1 MFHLCGDLQRF
12 LLNYLDFEIKIK
24 IISLSKNVRYIC
36 RYTFIKSII
45 NYVDYKNYP
54 KQTFPLERYIFKLKN
69 INTIV
74 GLPQNVTHIQF
85 GGLFDQLVD
94 KLHQNV
100 THIKFADSFNQ
111 PVDKLPQN
119 VTHIRFGGLFNQLVD
134 KLPQNVTHIRFG
146 GL

>member
-1 MFHLCGDLQRF
+1 MFHFCGDLQRF

-45 NYVDYKNYP
+45 DYVDYKDYP

-74 GLPQNVTHIQF
+74 GLPQNVTHIKF
-85 GGLFDQLVD
+85 GYYFNQSID
-94 KLHQNV
+94 KLPQNV
-100 THIKFADSFNQ
+100 THIQFGLKFNQ

-119 VTHIRFGGLFNQLVD
+119 VTHIYF
-134 KLPQNVTHIRFG
+134 
-146 GL
+146 